1 VLTLF
6 IGIMALGH
14 SLNLPTVHSLI
25 SKEADPA
32 RMGAMMGTA
41 QGLSGLGRTIGPT
54 WGGLLFG
61 FGAGLPFI
69 LTSAILIITIWVGIR
84 MWNRGSKPGS
94 NTGANSDANTAVNT
108 DANTAVNTDANTAVN
123 TDANTAVNT
132 DANTAVNTDANVS
145 ANKDAN
151 TGAIRNPDETTSPD
165 RTGSPDRP
173 S

>member
-1 VLTLF
+1 MALIAWSGTISVLTLF

-25 SKEADPA
+25 SKEADPS

-84 MWNRGSKPGS
+84 MWNRSSNPGS
-94 NTGANSDANTAVNT
+94 NPDSNMGETPGTNTGSKH
-108 DANTAVNTDANTAVN
+108 
-123 TDANTAVNT
+123 
-132 DANTAVNTDANVS
+132 S
-145 ANKDAN
+145 AN
-151 TGAIRNPDETTSPD
+151 TGAIRNPAGNTSPG
-165 RTGSPDRP
+165 RAGTSGQSN
-173 S
+173 